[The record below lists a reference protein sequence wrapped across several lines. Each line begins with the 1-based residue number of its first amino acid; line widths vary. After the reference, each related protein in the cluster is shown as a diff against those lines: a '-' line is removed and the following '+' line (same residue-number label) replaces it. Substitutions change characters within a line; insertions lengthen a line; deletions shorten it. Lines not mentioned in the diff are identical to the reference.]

1 MMANYGSILTV
12 AEHQGKCAM
21 IIASWNVNSI
31 TVRLPHLLAWLA
43 QHKPNVMCIQETK
56 SIDDKFPRE
65 TIEKAGYHCEF
76 YGEKAYN
83 GVAIISDR
91 VPTRVQKGFP
101 GDSEAAARRFLEVEV
116 GGVYVLNVYVPNG
129 SEVGS
134 DKFFYKLRWLEQ
146 LQNHLGGNH
155 GHDEFLV
162 VCGDFNVA
170 PEERDVYDPVLM
182 ADQILFSPD
191 ERAALSS
198 VTQWG
203 LVDTFRLHN
212 QESGQFSW
220 WDYRMMAFRRN
231 MGCRIDHILAS
242 RALSE
247 KCSRAWIDKAPRKLE
262 KPSDHAPVVAE
273 FDV

>member
-1 MMANYGSILTV
+1 
-12 AEHQGKCAM
+12 M

-31 TVRLPHLLAWLA
+31 TVRLPHLLDWLS

-56 SIDDKFPRE
+56 ATDEKFPRE
-65 TIEKAGYHCEF
+65 AIENTGYYCEY

-83 GVAIISDR
+83 GVAIICDQ

-101 GDSEAAARRFLEVEV
+101 GDPESASKRFLEVQIGPV
-116 GGVYVLNVYVPNG
+116 HVINVYVPNG

-134 DKFFYKLRWLEQ
+134 EKFFYKLRWMQQLE
-146 LQNHLGGNH
+146 NHLGGNH
-155 GHDEFLV
+155 TNDELLAI
-162 VCGDFNVA
+162 CGDFNVA
-170 PEERDVYDPVLM
+170 PEERDVYDPVAM
-182 ADQILFSPD
+182 ADQILFSQD
-191 ERAALSS
+191 ERAALKS

-203 LVDTFRLHN
+203 LIDTFRIHN
-212 QESGQFSW
+212 QEPGQYSW

-242 RALSE
+242 RSLSE

-262 KPSDHAPVVAE
+262 KPSDHAPVAAE
-273 FDV
+273 FSL

>member
-1 MMANYGSILTV
+1 
-12 AEHQGKCAM
+12 M

-31 TVRLPHLLAWLA
+31 TVRLPHLLDWLA

-56 SIDDKFPRE
+56 ATDEKFPRE
-65 TIEKAGYHCEF
+65 AIEQAGYHCEF

-91 VPTRVQKGFP
+91 APTRVQKGFP
-101 GDSEAAARRFLEVEV
+101 GEPEAASRRFLEVEV
-116 GGVYVLNVYVPNG
+116 GGVHVINVYVPNG

-134 DKFFYKLRWLEQ
+134 DKFFYKLRWMEQ
-146 LQNHLGGNH
+146 LQSHLIGNH
-155 GHDEFLV
+155 NNNELLV

-170 PEERDVYDPVLM
+170 PEERDVYDPVVM

-242 RALSE
+242 HSLSK

-273 FDV
+273 FDLT